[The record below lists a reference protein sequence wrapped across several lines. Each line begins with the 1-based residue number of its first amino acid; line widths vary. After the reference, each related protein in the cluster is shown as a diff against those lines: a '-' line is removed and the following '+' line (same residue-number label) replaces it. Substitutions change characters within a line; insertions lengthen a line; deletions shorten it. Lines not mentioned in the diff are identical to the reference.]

1 MKYKVGDKVRV
12 LSDLVKDDPRFRDVG
27 VEEEME
33 AFRGKKVT
41 ISHLYKTGEYLIS
54 EDGEE
59 YLWAEDMFSEITE
72 FELDDLETRM
82 VVETRDKCR
91 YLVLRGRYLVLRDKE
106 KIHFMNA
113 NGNTCIRN
121 SQGFG
126 PLYDENMKNGN
137 PDKDILKVFP
147 KVDTFEEV
155 KTVNDP
161 IWERKEPKKM
171 TLTEIC
177 NELGYDIEIIPECEA
192 VNEE

>member
-12 LSDLVKDDPRFRDVG
+12 ISDLEWDDSRFPTCG
-27 VEEEME
+27 VTEEM
-33 AFRGKKVT
+33 AALRGKCVT
-41 ISHLYKTGEYLIS
+41 IKCIARSGRYQTLETGKWYS
-54 EDGEE
+54 WTEE
-59 YLWAEDMFSEITE
+59 MFSGIAE
-72 FELDDLETRM
+72 FQLCDLESRM

-91 YLVLRGRYLVLRDKE
+91 YLVFRDKE

-121 SQGFG
+121 SRGFG
-126 PLYDENMKNGN
+126 LLYDKNMKNGN

-155 KTVNDP
+155 KTVNGP

-171 TLTEIC
+171 TISEIEK
-177 NELGYDIEIIPECEA
+177 ELGYEVEVIADVER
-192 VNEE
+192 

>member
-1 MKYKVGDKVRV
+1 MKYKIGDKVRV
-12 LSDLVKDDPRFRDVG
+12 IPDLKECDTRFGDIG
-27 VEEEME
+27 VAEEMA

-41 ISHLYKTGEYLIS
+41 ITHLYKTGEYLIS

-59 YLWAEDMFSEITE
+59 YVWAEGMFSEITE
-72 FELDDLETRM
+72 FTLDDLGTRM

-91 YLVLRGRYLVLRDKE
+91 YLVFRDKE
-106 KIHFMNA
+106 EIHFMNA

-126 PLYDENMKNGN
+126 PRYDENMKNGN

-147 KVDTFEEV
+147 KVNTFEEV
-155 KTVNDP
+155 KTVNGP

-171 TLTEIC
+171 TVAEIQK
-177 NELGYDIEIIPECEA
+177 ELGYGVEVIADA
-192 VNEE
+192 KR